1 MQPSIEGIDVEWPEL
16 SRATAAGIAVAVA
29 GNVLISLAL
38 NLQKLAHRRLERER
52 AARAGAGAE
61 FGAHA
66 ARIQEERGE
75 ADGDGDAGEEASE
88 TDLLVPIRAASP
100 SPSLSSTEY
109 PAPRTYGAIVEEV
122 PLGPRRNAQMVAGA
136 AGKKGNGRARR
147 AFGAVLRWE
156 TDAVGA
162 GQKGRRTGGARGRGG
177 EGNEGSES
185 DYLKSKLWCVCWP
198 LNPLRCRC

>member
-1 MQPSIEGIDVEWPEL
+1 MQPSIQGIDVEWPEL

-52 AARAGAGAE
+52 AAR
-61 FGAHA
+61 
-66 ARIQEERGE
+66 IQEERGE
-75 ADGDGDAGEEASE
+75 GNGDGDGDAGEEASE

-185 DYLKSKLWCVCWP
+185 DYLKSKLWCVRSP
-198 LNPLRCRC
+198 LNSLRCRC